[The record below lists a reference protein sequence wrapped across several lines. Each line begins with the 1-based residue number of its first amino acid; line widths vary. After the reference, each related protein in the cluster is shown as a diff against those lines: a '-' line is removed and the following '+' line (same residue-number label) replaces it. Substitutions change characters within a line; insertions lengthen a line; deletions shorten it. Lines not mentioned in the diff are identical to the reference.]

1 MANGTPSDATSI
13 IKRKATF
20 CQSSV
25 TSDARLAMAREIES
39 ELTSKRTVINQGL
52 KSDLFSPIGIP
63 KGRKD
68 I

>member
-1 MANGTPSDATSI
+1 
-13 IKRKATF
+13 
-20 CQSSV
+20 
-25 TSDARLAMAREIES
+25 MAREIES